1 MLTKYILISFAI
13 SLLALLVTTLE
24 FKINQNI
31 INSGKSEESK
41 VQYITTY
48 EDIRKILFEEKKNAI
63 IVFYADW
70 CHHW

>member
-1 MLTKYILISFAI
+1 MFSKCILIIILF
-13 SLLALLVTTLE
+13 SLLAQLATPLE

-31 INSGKSEESK
+31 TDSIRSEESK

-48 EDIRKILFEEKKNAI
+48 EDIRKTLFEEKKNAI

-70 CHHW
+70 CRHW